1 MAKASKETSRRKA
14 SGKSCSRPRVFAIP
28 KKYQDAGPYAIWQPN
43 GPGRMLAQLAN
54 EDSLGEITLR
64 AEQLA
69 DLVEQFEDEPL
80 PPSLR
85 RAVVGHLRGKR
96 LRRQGVSKSRQTA
109 LERIQLF
116 VLPLVYDD
124 ALNEANKE
132 RKRLKESG
140 RKQGR
145 YDDPNRLP
153 SASALAC
160 DMVRACLST
169 FAEVKNGRLLNMVT
183 EERKRREEDK

>member
-1 MAKASKETSRRKA
+1 MKQPKQNKQDSDVTLQIH
-14 SGKSCSRPRVFAIP
+14 SC
-28 KKYQDAGPYAIWQPN
+28 G
-43 GPGRMLAQLAN
+43 
-54 EDSLGEITLR
+54 
-64 AEQLA
+64 
-69 DLVEQFEDEPL
+69 L

-109 LERIQLF
+109 LERLQLF

-132 RKRLKESG
+132 RERLKESG
-140 RKQGR
+140 RKQVR

-169 FAEVKNGRLLNMVT
+169 FAAVKNGRLLNMVT
-183 EERKRREEDK
+183 EERKRRQEDK